1 MVSPIR
7 IIGSI
12 MSKQPLWSRQQ
23 LEDLVHVLARDSSK
37 VVFREHCLERLNER
51 GVTAIEAL
59 RCLRRGS
66 IIRGPTYS
74 KKHRNFEF
82 RMSELPPRDIVC
94 MVVAVNP
101 SPEPGEIFAITVW
114 EV

>member
-7 IIGSI
+7 IIGS
-12 MSKQPLWSRQQ
+12 MKNRQPLWSKQQ

-37 VVFREHCLERLNER
+37 VVFREHCLDRLYER
-51 GVTAIEAL
+51 GITATEAL
-59 RCLRRGS
+59 RCLRRGA

-74 KKHRNFEF
+74 EKHGNFEF
-82 RMSELPPRDIVC
+82 RMSELAPRDVVC

-101 SPEPGEIFAITVW
+101 SPEPDELFAITVW